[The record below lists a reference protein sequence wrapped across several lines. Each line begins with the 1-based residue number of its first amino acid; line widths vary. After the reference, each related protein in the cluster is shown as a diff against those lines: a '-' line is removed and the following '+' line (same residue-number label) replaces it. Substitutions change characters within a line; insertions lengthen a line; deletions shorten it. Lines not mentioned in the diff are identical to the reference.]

1 MNRPHSLF
9 FSHIPRPHF
18 LGLRPMPFSYP
29 GPFFY
34 ADALSDS
41 CRRATLAHP
50 RFCVDAGVQG
60 GEIRV
65 ISLSGFLS
73 LYTTLL

>member
-1 MNRPHSLF
+1 MS
-9 FSHIPRPHF
+9 
-18 LGLRPMPFSYP
+18 FSYP

-65 ISLSGFLS
+65 IRLSGFLS